1 MTSLDLVVLAVYL
14 GGVLFG
20 SAWIA
25 FRQRT
30 GAHYFLAGRRLA
42 AAPLALSIAANQVS
56 AVSVLGAPA
65 FVALHARGGL
75 RWLQYELALPLAALA
90 IGLVL
95 LRPLRAGT
103 GNSIYA
109 WAEQRYGRGLRRALA
124 ACFVLAR
131 GLTLGAILYASAL
144 AIAQVL
150 ELPLAPTLV
159 ALGVFSVAYTGLG
172 GLEADVWS
180 DVLQLVVLWC
190 GLVGSGLW
198 LLATYGT
205 DLVSAVPPQRFAALD
220 LGEHG
225 LAGGSGFGLAPML
238 VGGFFLY
245 VSYYACDQTQAQRL
259 LAARDEASARRALV
273 WTGLLRFPL
282 AASLCGFG
290 LLLAGLLALEP
301 DFAARLHDRPIDSLV
316 PQFLLAYLP
325 GGLRGLLVAAI
336 LAAAMSSIDSALN
349 SLAAVTLEDVLGRD
363 PERERVG
370 AARACSFAWGV
381 FGVGAGLAC
390 TRAPGGV
397 LVLVNQI
404 GSAFG
409 GPMLAVFAL
418 GVLAPRTR
426 GRDALAALA
435 CGFLACIAL
444 ARLRPEVA
452 WLWWAPVGFG
462 AALLAAVLSC
472 SIAPAGARSGAWLR
486 WPRPS
491 ALPRSDVLVL
501 LAAFAVIAGA
511 LALLPRVA

>member
-1 MTSLDLVVLAVYL
+1 MTLFDHLVLVAYL
-14 GGVLFG
+14 GGVLG
-20 SAWIA
+20 ASAWLA
-25 FRQRT
+25 LRQRT
-30 GAHYFLAGRRLA
+30 GAHYFLAGRKLS

-65 FVALHARGGL
+65 FVALHAQGGL
-75 RWLQYELALPLAALA
+75 RWLQYELALPLAALV
-90 IGLVL
+90 IGLLL
-95 LRPLRAGT
+95 LRPLRAGH
-103 GNSIYA
+103 GSSIYA
-109 WAEQRYGRGLRRALA
+109 WAEPRYGRGMRRALA
-124 ACFVLAR
+124 SGFVLAR

-159 ALGVFSVAYTGLG
+159 ALGAFSVAYTAIG
-172 GLEADVWS
+172 GLEADLWS
-180 DVLQLVVLWC
+180 DVLQLGVLWC
-190 GLVGSGLW
+190 GLLGSGAW
-198 LLATYGT
+198 LLATHGT
-205 DLVSAVPPQRFAALD
+205 ELLEAVPPERWAALD

-225 LAGGSGFGLAPML
+225 LAGGSGFGLASML
-238 VGGFFLY
+238 LGGLFLY
-245 VSYYACDQTQAQRL
+245 VSYYGCDQTQAQRL
-259 LAARDEASARRALV
+259 LAARDEASARAALV

-282 AASLCGFG
+282 AATLCGFG

-301 DFAARLHDRPIDSLV
+301 EFAARVQDRPIDSLV

-325 GGLRGLLVAAI
+325 AGLRGLLIAAI

-370 AARACSFAWGV
+370 AARACAFGWGV
-381 FGVGAGLAC
+381 FAIGAGLVCA
-390 TRAPGGV
+390 RASSGV

-426 GRDALAALA
+426 ARDALAALA
-435 CGFLACIAL
+435 CGFLACVAL
-444 ARLRPEVA
+444 MRMRPEVS

-462 AALLAAVLSC
+462 AALLAAALSC
-472 SIAPAGARSGAWLR
+472 ALAPAGTRSGAWLS

-491 ALPRSDVLVL
+491 ALPRSSVLVL
-501 LAAFAVIAGA
+501 LAAFVVIASA